1 MRRRT
6 TALALAL
13 APLMLVA
20 FTHDSTTARYE
31 LRFDSSWSSSTHP
44 QDFPSDPHFSG
55 LVGGTHDASADFW
68 ELGGTASLGIE
79 RMAEWGSK
87 ADLLA
92 EVDAA
97 ISAGD
102 AFSRIDGPSMPVSPG
117 TATVE
122 FDMHADHPL
131 VTAVTMLAPSP
142 DWFVGTDA
150 LDLRPGGSWVEQV
163 TVAVSVLDAGTDSGA
178 SYTAANADTQPREPI
193 AFKTDGPFSGS
204 GEVGSFTFTRVDVAQ
219 PVPAAGTWALVSL
232 AALLGVALW
241 RRSPVG

>member
-1 MRRRT
+1 MRHH
-6 TALALAL
+6 LALFAL
-13 APLMLVA
+13 LALPPLLVA

-31 LRFDSSWSSSTHP
+31 LRFDSTWSASTHP
-44 QDFPSDPHFSG
+44 QDFPSNPHFSG
-55 LVGGTHDASADFW
+55 LVGGTHDSPGEFW
-68 ELGGTASLGIE
+68 SLGSTASLGIE

-87 ADLLA
+87 TDLLA

-97 ISAGD
+97 ISGGN
-102 AFSRIDGPSMPVSPG
+102 AFSRIDGPPMALSPG
-117 TATVE
+117 SAAVE

-131 VTAVTMLAPSP
+131 VTAVTMVAPSP
-142 DWFVGTDA
+142 DWFVGIEG

-163 TVAVSVLDAGTDSGA
+163 TVSVSVLDAGTDSGA